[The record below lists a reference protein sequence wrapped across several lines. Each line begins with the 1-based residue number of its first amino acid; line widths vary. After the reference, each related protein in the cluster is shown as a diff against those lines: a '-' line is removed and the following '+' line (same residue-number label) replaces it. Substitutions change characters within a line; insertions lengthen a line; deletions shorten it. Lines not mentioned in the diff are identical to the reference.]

1 MGGVARPLAR
11 SGWRRCSGAGMA
23 SVEDE
28 VRRADPL
35 SVNPGQRVRGE
46 RMRRYAPQGGAAVD
60 VEQECFSVGASAT
73 HQRRLLC
80 PRRCRGL
87 TESVTARAVGS
98 GWWGSSASPK
108 RCVVCGVCS
117 PMRPPLRSVRMG
129 FLKNSASPMRG
140 RTLALLREVPSGCG
154 QAAAYLVARGGLI
167 RNMWSVARV
176 NDVYS
181 HR

>member
-1 MGGVARPLAR
+1 MTARA
-11 SGWRRCSGAGMA
+11 
-23 SVEDE
+23 V
-28 VRRADPL
+28 
-35 SVNPGQRVRGE
+35 GQRLWSSGVPPA
-46 RMRRYAPQGGAAVD
+46 RRQQGRVKSRHAALRSAYRVMA
-60 VEQECFSVGASAT
+60 ECRRSAT
-73 HQRRLLC
+73 MSADV
-80 PRRCRGL
+80 GGDGGG
-87 TESVTARAVGS
+87 ETARAVGS

-167 RNMWSVARV
+167 RKMWSVARV